1 MSINKIEMQDDK
13 GNTYYPHTDASIVKY
28 GDSDVATELS
38 ESVKKTTT
46 DVTYYVNSTSGND
59 LNNGLTNGTA
69 FKTITKAISMIPQV
83 VNHIVNI
90 NISAGAYNELA
101 WVTGFAGNGR
111 ININGGTDLTTAI
124 NYITNAIY
132 ITKCT
137 CTVALT
143 GFASSATSGVN
154 SGFYVGS
161 STTAILNYCV
171 DTVTS
176 LSKIGILADYSF
188 ATVSNCQ
195 VSNKNVAIVARNNSK
210 IYSDTNSGN
219 GSNAGLQAV
228 ANGTIGKNSTQP
240 SGTTLEIASQGG
252 VIR

>member
-1 MSINKIEMQDDK
+1 MSIKNVEIQDSN
-13 GNTYYPHTDASIVKY
+13 GNVYYPHTDADVVKY
-28 GDSDVATELS
+28 GDTTVGASLS
-38 ESVKKTTT
+38 ERVQKTTE
-46 DVTYYVNSTSGND
+46 DVTYYVNATSGND
-59 LNNGLTNGTA
+59 SNNGLTNGTA

-101 WVTGFAGNGR
+101 WVSGFVGNGR

-143 GFASSATSGVN
+143 GFASSVTSGVN

-161 STTAILNYCV
+161 STVAILNYCV

-176 LSKIGILADYSF
+176 LSKIGILADHSF
-188 ATVSNCQ
+188 AIVSNCQ

-210 IYSDTNSGN
+210 IYSDTNSGI